1 MANNNPFMPTP
12 GATAPA
18 PTSTPMPGNTHA
30 PNGADSFEVDLTE
43 VQNVVDV
50 TFGDYKKKIEN
61 GFTIPDGNYRL
72 KCIDIE
78 QQVSK
83 GGNPMFVWTLEVSAG
98 QHTGFQGKVF
108 TAITPAAMWKV
119 AETVKA
125 FGVGQEGQ
133 MVKFKRSDVVGK
145 ECGGYIEKT
154 EYNGQ
159 ERSQIQRVFTMQEL
173 AEAQNQ

>member
-1 MANNNPFMPTP
+1 MATNNPFMPTP
-12 GATAPA
+12 GAATPAPA
-18 PTSTPMPGNTHA
+18 NTPMPGNTCA
-30 PNGADSFEVDLTE
+30 SNGADSFEVDLTE
-43 VQNVVDV
+43 VQN
-50 TFGDYKKKIEN
+50 
-61 GFTIPDGNYRL
+61 GFVIPDGNYRL

-98 QHTGFQGKVF
+98 RNAGFQGKVF

-159 ERSQIQRVFTMQEL
+159 ERSQIQRVFTLQEL

>member
-1 MANNNPFMPTP
+1 MTTNNPFMPTP
-12 GATAPA
+12 GAAAPV
-18 PTSTPMPGNTHA
+18 PTNTPIPGNTCA
-30 PNGADSFEVDLTE
+30 SNGADSFEVDLTE
-43 VQNVVDV
+43 VQN
-50 TFGDYKKKIEN
+50 
-61 GFTIPDGNYRL
+61 GFVIPDGNYRL

-98 QHTGFQGKVF
+98 QHAGFQGKVF

-159 ERSQIQRVFTMQEL
+159 ERSQIQRVFTLQEL